1 MLKYSGLLMIL
12 LSSVSHAHLPDYQ
25 MESPWFKAGQSQVD
39 ATLTA
44 SEMKSR
50 AKNVI
55 IFIGDGMGVSTQTAA
70 RIYTGQQQAEHQG
83 GEEFLLSFEHFP
95 YRALAKTYNTDQQT
109 PDSAGTMTAM
119 MTGIKTRAG
128 MIGVSD
134 EVQRGDCDFQ
144 HAKLDSLLYQA
155 SRAGLKTGIIT
166 TTRVT
171 HATPAATFAHVT
183 DRNWESSVSDEC
195 ESVKDI
201 ALQLVEDATYLD
213 LVMGGGLREF
223 LPNDHQLKGKR
234 EDGRNLIEQWQNVS
248 SRALL
253 LDAQA
258 LRTWQV
264 DPKQQ
269 VLGLFNTSHMAYEIH
284 RNPDREPSLSEMTAK
299 ALDYFIHGSQ
309 DFVLMVESGRI
320 DHGHHAGIAKLAL
333 TETEQLHHTVEMT
346 VERLRQAN
354 LLDDT
359 LIIVTADHSHVMT
372 ISGYQ
377 SRGTPILGLVSNN
390 QGTPMLALDG
400 KPMTTLSYANGPGAR
415 QGSRE
420 DLSLVDTFADD
431 FQQPALVPLSSET
444 HAGEDVAIHAT
455 GPGSQWFQ
463 GLVEQNYVFHVI
475 NHALALNT
483 SIQ

>member
-1 MLKYSGLLMIL
+1 
-12 LSSVSHAHLPDYQ
+12 
-25 MESPWFKAGQSQVD
+25 
-39 ATLTA
+39 
-44 SEMKSR
+44 
-50 AKNVI
+50 
-55 IFIGDGMGVSTQTAA
+55 
-70 RIYTGQQQAEHQG
+70 
-83 GEEFLLSFEHFP
+83 
-95 YRALAKTYNTDQQT
+95 
-109 PDSAGTMTAM
+109 
-119 MTGIKTRAG
+119 
-128 MIGVSD
+128 
-134 EVQRGDCDFQ
+134 
-144 HAKLDSLLYQA
+144 
-155 SRAGLKTGIIT
+155 
-166 TTRVT
+166 
-171 HATPAATFAHVT
+171 
-183 DRNWESSVSDEC
+183 
-195 ESVKDI
+195 
-201 ALQLVEDATYLD
+201 DATYLD

-248 SRALL
+248 SRTLL

-333 TETEQLHHTVEMT
+333 TETEQLHHTVQMT
-346 VERLRQAN
+346 IERLRQAN